1 VQQTTTVT
9 QYEDKVHLH
18 DLHAKILH
26 LLGLD
31 QEKLTFLRQVRDF
44 HLTDVH
50 GEVAQGKV
58 NRRDAD
64 LHSFQSSLDLVASPG
79 MAEMP
84 GEMQTDCIE
93 LTLRSLSSSPRDFR
107 NDEVNEIVIVSTRQL
122 PQKCSNCGRTV
133 LRSKP
138 NCVYYGDCAEYFC

>member
-31 QEKLTFLRQVRDF
+31 QERLTFLRQVRDF

-79 MAEMP
+79 MSEMS
-84 GEMQTDCIE
+84 GEMQTDAIFF
-93 LTLRSLSSSPRDFR
+93 LRSVASAEASSLHCFAALFPPFR
-107 NDEVNEIVIVSTRQL
+107 T
-122 PQKCSNCGRTV
+122 K
-133 LRSKP
+133 
-138 NCVYYGDCAEYFC
+138 FW